1 MQRIIFGKN
10 MYDIFVEFYPS
21 KSISCMVQCNSS
33 TWCMGMCFCTS
44 PVNGSAFLFAFC
56 RTIWYNSERMKF
68 REEEQHMV
76 RVVKKDHTKEPFNIQ
91 KVVIAVNKSANRVLY
106 NFTEDEL
113 KSICNHVEGYIR
125 DHHMIRDSDLGKCT
139 NIVRVCAL
147 ESVRPGGCQKLSRL
161 PQL

>member
-1 MQRIIFGKN
+1 
-10 MYDIFVEFYPS
+10 
-21 KSISCMVQCNSS
+21 
-33 TWCMGMCFCTS
+33 
-44 PVNGSAFLFAFC
+44 
-56 RTIWYNSERMKF
+56 MKF

-125 DHHMIRDSDLGKCT
+125 DHHMTEIHAGQRIPEKP
-139 NIVRVCAL
+139 VHHVYR
-147 ESVRPGGCQKLSRL
+147 R
-161 PQL
+161 